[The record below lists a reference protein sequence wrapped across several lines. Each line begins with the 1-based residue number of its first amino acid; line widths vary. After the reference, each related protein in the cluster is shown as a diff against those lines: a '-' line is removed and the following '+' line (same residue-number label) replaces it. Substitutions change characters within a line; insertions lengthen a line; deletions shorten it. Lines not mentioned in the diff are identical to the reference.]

1 MINEIIISENVHRGK
16 IIQKFICAALL
27 VFLLVI
33 SGCGASN
40 EEPVSAGNADE
51 KTITIT
57 DCIGRKV
64 QVPDRVERIACLYA
78 FSGHT
83 VTMLGKG
90 EKIVAAVEGLKR
102 DALMTELCPAIES
115 AAIPST
121 SGSINVE
128 ELLRVQPD
136 VAFIQRE
143 TGQNAAEMEK
153 LDKTGIPFLVVD
165 FNSMEEQK
173 YAVKMIGAAIGAED
187 KAEAYIRFYDKC
199 LEKIAAKV
207 KDLPLE
213 KKVRIYHSVNEA
225 VRTDSIGTL
234 PADWTEAAGVI
245 NVSVNEDLKFSNNK
259 YFANIEQILL
269 WDPDAILVNEQGV
282 ADYILTEKQWAP
294 LKAVQNKRVYQM
306 PNGIS
311 RWGHPGSLETPLAV
325 LWTCKTLYPELCQDI
340 DMMQETKSFYQEF
353 FNLDLSDEM
362 AAKVLRG
369 VGMREPKKKGA

>member
-1 MINEIIISENVHRGK
+1 MMSEFMDRGK
-16 IIQKFICAALL
+16 KFQRFIYVALL
-27 VFLLVI
+27 VSLLLIAGCTASEQEPI
-33 SGCGASN
+33 S
-40 EEPVSAGNADE
+40 ADNVDE
-51 KTITIT
+51 QMITIT

-64 QVPDRVERIACLYA
+64 QVPVRIERIACLYA

-90 EKIVAAVEGLKR
+90 EKIVASVEGLKR
-102 DALMTELCPAIES
+102 DALMTKLCPAIES

-136 VAFIQRE
+136 VAFIQRD
-143 TGQNAAEMEK
+143 TAQNTAQMEK
-153 LDKTGIPFLVVD
+153 LGKTGIPFLVVD
-165 FNSMEEQK
+165 FNNMEEQK

-187 KAEAYIRFYDKC
+187 KAEEYIRFYDNC
-199 LEKIAAKV
+199 LEKIRAKV
-207 KDLPLE
+207 KDIPPE

-225 VRTDSIGTL
+225 VRTDSKGTL

-259 YFANIEQILL
+259 YFANMEQILL
-269 WDPDAILVNEQGV
+269 WNPDAILVNEQGV

-325 LWTCKTLYPELCQDI
+325 LWTCKILYPELCQDI
-340 DMMQETKSFYQEF
+340 DMMQETKSFYQDF

-362 AAKVLRG
+362 AAKVLSG
-369 VGMREPKKKGA
+369 IGMREPKKKGA